1 MTNETMQPLVGHLIE
16 LRTRLLRCLICI
28 FIVLICLLYFSN
40 TIYHIVAS
48 PLMRQLPEGSSM
60 IATDIAAPF
69 FTPIKLTAIVA
80 IFISIPYVLYQ
91 VWGFIAPA
99 LYKHERRLVMP
110 LIVSST
116 VLFYIGIAFAYFVVF
131 PLAFYFFIHTAPV
144 DVAINTDITKYLDF
158 VMTLFIVFGFAFEVP
173 VAIILLCWTG
183 VTTPENLRQ
192 KRPYVIVGVFA
203 VAMFVTPPDVFSQ
216 ILLAIP
222 ICFLFEIGTFFA
234 RFYEPRAAD
243 YTEYDDEHEQQ
254 ENNQDSDNKNEEQ

>member
-1 MTNETMQPLVGHLIE
+1 MTEDATQPLIGHLIE
-16 LRTRLLRCLICI
+16 LRTRLLRCIICI
-28 FIVLICLLYFSN
+28 LLVLICLLYFSN
-40 TIYHIVAS
+40 DIYHIVAN
-48 PLMRQLPEGSSM
+48 PLISQLPQGSSM

-99 LYKHERRLVMP
+99 LYQHEKRLVMP

-116 VLFYIGIAFAYFVVF
+116 VLFYMGITFAYFVVF

-183 VTTPENLRQ
+183 VTTPKNLRK
-192 KRPYVIVGVFA
+192 KRPYIIVGVFA

-222 ICFLFEIGTFFA
+222 ICLLFEIGTFFA
-234 RFYEPRAAD
+234 RFYRPRTAD
-243 YTEYDDEHEQQ
+243 IKDNEDDSESNKTE
-254 ENNQDSDNKNEEQ
+254 

>member
-1 MTNETMQPLVGHLIE
+1 MTEDATQPLIGHLIE
-16 LRTRLLRCLICI
+16 LRTRLLRCIICI
-28 FIVLICLLYFSN
+28 LLVLICLLYFSN
-40 TIYHIVAS
+40 DIYHIVAN
-48 PLMRQLPEGSSM
+48 PLISQLPQGSSM

-91 VWGFIAPA
+91 IWGFIAPA
-99 LYKHERRLVMP
+99 LYQHEKRLVMP

-116 VLFYIGIAFAYFVVF
+116 VLFYMGIAFAYFVVF

-183 VTTPENLRQ
+183 VTTPKNLRK
-192 KRPYVIVGVFA
+192 KRPYIIVGVFA

-222 ICFLFEIGTFFA
+222 ICLLFEIGTFFA
-234 RFYEPRAAD
+234 RFYRPRTTD
-243 YTEYDDEHEQQ
+243 IKDDED
-254 ENNQDSDNKNEEQ
+254 DSESNKTE

>member
-1 MTNETMQPLVGHLIE
+1 MTEDATQPLIGHLIE
-16 LRTRLLRCLICI
+16 LRTRLLRCIICI
-28 FIVLICLLYFSN
+28 LLVLICLLYFSN
-40 TIYHIVAS
+40 DIYHIVAN
-48 PLMRQLPEGSSM
+48 PLISQLPQGSSM

-99 LYKHERRLVMP
+99 LYQHEKRLVMP

-116 VLFYIGIAFAYFVVF
+116 VLFYMGIAFAYFVVF

-183 VTTPENLRQ
+183 VTTPKNLRK
-192 KRPYVIVGVFA
+192 KRPYIIVGVFA
-203 VAMFVTPPDVFSQ
+203 IAMFVTPPDVFSQ

-222 ICFLFEIGTFFA
+222 ICLLFEIGTFFA
-234 RFYEPRAAD
+234 RFYRPRTAD
-243 YTEYDDEHEQQ
+243 IKDNEDDSESNKTE
-254 ENNQDSDNKNEEQ
+254 